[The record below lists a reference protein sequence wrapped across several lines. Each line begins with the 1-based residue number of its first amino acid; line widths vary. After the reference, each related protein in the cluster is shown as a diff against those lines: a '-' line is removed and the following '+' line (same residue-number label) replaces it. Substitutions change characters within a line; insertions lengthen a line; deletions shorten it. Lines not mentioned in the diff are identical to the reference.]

1 MVFIVIAATL
11 IDDRGRVGGRINVV
25 DLAAAIVV
33 LALVPLAFAA
43 YALFRTPA
51 PTLSRITPATLF
63 QGQPQRIEIDG
74 TNLRPFMR
82 VSIDT
87 VPARSFLLGSTKYAI
102 VDLPD
107 LRPGSY
113 DVVLYDYMQEVA
125 RLRNALTVAPVP
137 TDVELDVDG
146 AFTTLTDTAAAG
158 VKAGNKL
165 PSPERPLAEVLSVG
179 APGAGDLHLRFGGE
193 TITVPQRSR
202 NLPATLRVKCSTVP
216 DRDGTAHCTVPGPDQ
231 PIVVAPG
238 ALLTWTTAYGPL
250 VFQITS
256 ARAPVRSSQP

>member
-158 VKAGNKL
+158 VRAI
-165 PSPERPLAEVLSVG
+165 RRRVG
-179 APGAGDLHLRFGGE
+179 APGRASLGSGVAEPARIPKG
-193 TITVPQRSR
+193 PRRSR
-202 NLPATLRVKCSTVP
+202 ANGSPSRC
-216 DRDGTAHCTVPGPDQ
+216 
-231 PIVVAPG
+231 
-238 ALLTWTTAYGPL
+238 
-250 VFQITS
+250 
-256 ARAPVRSSQP
+256 